1 MDKQTLTGL
10 IIMGAIL
17 FGFTWYNSG
26 QQREAAILK
35 AKADSIE
42 MVRSAKELANSNIG
56 RKESS
61 ITSIND
67 NNPATAD
74 STLAKSIGSS
84 LVAATHGE
92 VKTYSIEN
100 DLMTITFSNKG
111 AKIENVVL
119 KDYKKYNGDPLSM
132 FSEGSSRFNLE
143 LFIKQNFSDAQID
156 SENFYFSCDAP
167 ATSTISGDQQQ
178 MSLKLHV
185 DSTAYIEYL
194 YTIYK
199 DNYMIDFDVNFVG
212 MSNILSNQSNV
223 SINWGSISPQNEK
236 GFENEN
242 NYTTAAYMFPDSK
255 TLEELAISKGSESE
269 EIDTKVNWVAFKQQF
284 FSSIFVAK
292 DDFQSTTIQY
302 SPSSTVGNIK
312 SFDATMTIPFN
323 AQETSYNFQYY
334 FGPNKYPTLESYDLG
349 FEKLIPLGWGIFGW
363 INRWLI
369 IPVFDF
375 LGKHILNYGII
386 ILILTIFIKV
396 LIAPLTYKSYL
407 SSAKMRL
414 LKPDIDKLTEKFP
427 KKEDA
432 IKKQQA
438 VMELYRNAGVSPMG
452 GCLPMLIQF
461 PVLIAMFRFFPSS
474 IELRGEKFLWAEDLS
489 SYDSIFNL
497 PFDIPFYGDHVSL
510 FTILMAV
517 SVYISSRI
525 SYAQTAQSA
534 PQMAGMKF
542 MMLYMMPAML
552 LLWFNNYSS
561 GLSYYYLV
569 SNIITIGQTYA
580 FRYAVDDNKLH
591 SQMKNNAKK
600 PKKKSK
606 WQTKYDDM
614 IKIQQQQAKG
624 KK

>member
-10 IIMGAIL
+10 VIMGAIL

-26 QQREAAILK
+26 QQKEALLQK
-35 AKADSIE
+35 AKADSIT
-42 MVRSAKELANSNIG
+42 MVETAKEFAKSNIG
-56 RKESS
+56 AKEASLS
-61 ITSIND
+61 ASNSETIS
-67 NNPATAD
+67 D
-74 STLAKSIGSS
+74 STLAKSIGAN

-92 VKTYSIEN
+92 VEIYSVKN

-111 AKIENVVL
+111 GKIDNVIL
-119 KDYKKYNGDPLSM
+119 ADYKKYNGDPLAM

-143 LFIKQNFSDAQID
+143 LFIKQNFSDAQIN
-156 SENFYFSCDAP
+156 SEDFYFSCDAP
-167 ATSTISGDQQQ
+167 DSTIVNADQEQI
-178 MSLKLHV
+178 SLKLHV

-212 MSNILSNQSNV
+212 MSNILSNQSEV
-223 SINWGSISPQNEK
+223 SINWGSVSPQNEK

-242 NYTTAAYMFPDSK
+242 NYTTAAYMFPNST
-255 TLEELAISKGSESE
+255 TLEELTISKESESE
-269 EIDTKVNWVAFKQQF
+269 DIDNKVHWVAFKQQF
-284 FSSIFVAK
+284 FSSIFVA
-292 DDFQSTTIQY
+292 DDNFQSTTLKY

-312 SFDATMTIPFN
+312 SFAATMSIPFS
-323 AQETSYNFQYY
+323 AQQTTYDFQYY
-334 FGPNKYPTLESYDLG
+334 FGPNKYPTLNEYNLG

-363 INRWLI
+363 INRWLV

-375 LGKHILNYGII
+375 LGKHILNYGVI
-386 ILILTIFIKV
+386 ILLLTIFIKI

-427 KKEDA
+427 KKDDA

-489 SYDSIFNL
+489 SYDSILTL

-510 FTILMAV
+510 FTILMAI
-517 SVYISSRI
+517 SVFISSRI

-606 WQTKYDDM
+606 WQAKYDEM